1 MFAEERIEKE
11 KYFVY
16 SASISKNSVCFF
28 IFHFLYTQYTHVYL
42 RQECPDPDAVVN
54 PVAEESFEDVPLAV
68 NFSCVYFVE

>member
-16 SASISKNSVCFF
+16 SASISKNSVFFF
-28 IFHFLYTQYTHVYL
+28 IFHFLYTHAYL
-42 RQECPDPDAVVN
+42 RQESPDPDAVVN

>member
-1 MFAEERIEKE
+1 MFAEKRIEKE
-11 KYFVY
+11 KYLVY
-16 SASISKNSVCFF
+16 SASISKKSVCFF
-28 IFHFLYTQYTHVYL
+28 IFHFFYAHANL